1 MSIKPRT
8 RVPELTVNTVGDNKP
23 WDVQAQ
29 DPEAFTLIVFYR
41 GYHCP
46 VCKKQLS
53 QLNEL
58 IPKFEEQGVSV
69 IAISSNDQATAE
81 KTKEEWPVDQV
92 SLGYGLPI
100 DKAREWGLF
109 ISAATK
115 EKEPA
120 HFSEPG
126 LFLIRPDGTLY
137 FSSVQTMPFAR
148 PDLEEILSSIGFVMK
163 NDYPARGE
171 A

>member
-1 MSIKPRT
+1 MPIKPRT
-8 RVPELTVNTVGDNKP
+8 PAPELTVDTATGNS
-23 WDVQAQ
+23 WSLQ
-29 DPEAFTLIVFYR
+29 DQHPDTFTLIVFYR

-53 QLNEL
+53 QLNGL
-58 IPKFEEQGVSV
+58 MSKFDDRGVSV
-69 IAISSNDQATAE
+69 IAITTNDKATAQ
-81 KTKEEWPVDQV
+81 KTKEEWPIDQV
-92 SLGYGLPI
+92 PLGYGLSI

-109 ISAATK
+109 ISAAVK

-137 FSSVQTMPFAR
+137 FVSIQNMPFAR
-148 PDLEEILSSIGFVMK
+148 PDLEEVLTSIDFVVK